1 MVAEEPDGFAE
12 ATKDVVQEQTHRMLY
27 PPDHPKYQGLAA
39 AKGYDQSYSRIAK
52 VRYTHEAMIDMIIE
66 DPGIKQNVLA
76 ERFGVTVAWISRII
90 GSDAFQG
97 ALAKRREDITDPF
110 LVTTIEERLR
120 GLAMHSIDV
129 ISKKLEDTNNADIAL
144 KGLEIASKAL
154 GFGARDRGGNTQNN
168 FIVQMPQKATSAE
181 DWAKAHG
188 GGNGQVIEHANFSST
203 ATRNPLEQPSNMKLA
218 EI

>member
-1 MVAEEPDGFAE
+1 MDAETDKLREDIHQ
-12 ATKDVVQEQTHRMLY
+12 VLY

-39 AKGYDQSYSRIAK
+39 AKGYSQDYSRIQK
-52 VRYTHEAMIDMIIE
+52 VRYSHEAMIDMIIA
-66 DPGIKQNVLA
+66 DPMIKQNELA
-76 ERFGVTVAWISRII
+76 ERFDVRPAWISRII

-97 ALAKRREDITDPF
+97 ALAKRREDITNPF
-110 LVTTIEERLR
+110 LVATIEERLK

-144 KGLEIASKAL
+144 KSLDIASKAL
-154 GFGARDRGGNTQNN
+154 GFGARDRGGQVQNN
-168 FIVQMPQKATSAE
+168 FIVQMPQKANSAE
-181 DWAKAHG
+181 DWAKNYG
-188 GGNGQVIEHANFSST
+188 GGNGQVIEHQNFSST